1 MHFALV
7 GAFMLFVTNLF
18 ATSAKP
24 TIVLYKTCLVR
35 SEGRLAFL
43 GGIAQS
49 LFIERSSLATQSHKQ
64 AVLTTIGLSQGVS
77 ELIDL
82 LPEGLIFN
90 H

>member
-1 MHFALV
+1 
-7 GAFMLFVTNLF
+7 MLSMTNLL

-24 TIVLYKTCLVR
+24 TIVLHKTCLVR
-35 SEGRLAFL
+35 SKGRLAFL

-49 LFIERSSLATQSHKQ
+49 LFVERSSLATQAHKQ

-82 LPEGLIFN
+82 LLEVLILN

>member
-1 MHFALV
+1 
-7 GAFMLFVTNLF
+7 MLFVTDLL

-24 TIVLYKTCLVR
+24 TIVLHKTSLVR
-35 SEGRLAFL
+35 SKGRLAFL
-43 GGIAQS
+43 RGIAQS
-49 LFIERSSLATQSHKQ
+49 LFVERSSLVNQAHKQ

-82 LPEGLIFN
+82 LLEGLILN